1 MLQKNLEENIY
12 SKKNFNMDLLKD
24 NIPKLVRKL
33 AVPAMIGTLFQ
44 TLYNV
49 VDTFFA
55 GKISPEALSA
65 LSKSFPIYFI
75 IIATSIGVTVAGTS
89 LIGNSI
95 GEKDNKKTLNYFSH
109 IIYYGILISIF
120 ITFLGLYLSERVF
133 FLMGS
138 TEEVVSLG
146 LEYTNIIYSGS
157 FLFILVVSLNS
168 LLHAEGDTK
177 TYRNVL
183 VLSFLLNIILNP
195 ILIFGFLFI
204 PAFGVK
210 GIAIATIISQLVS
223 FLVILFKVLKNERV
237 RKITSEYLVPKF
249 LFFKNIFFQSM
260 PISVSICGYA
270 LAAAIIFTYVGQS
283 GEYAVAG
290 YGVGTRIEQ
299 VVLLPILGINT
310 AIISIIAQN
319 YGANNL
325 VRIKETYFTAIK
337 YAFIIMI
344 TAGTLVFLSASV
356 ITSFFSSDPEV
367 IEYGKRYLKI
377 SAFVLPAYPVFFLSN
392 GFFMALKKSENAMIS
407 NFFRNVLNPIAV
419 FYFAKYIN
427 ASFETFFWLWVGIN
441 WFFSISYFFIIIYYF
456 KLKLNKSSTVVHP

>member
-1 MLQKNLEENIY
+1 MN
-12 SKKNFNMDLLKD
+12 LLKD
-24 NIPKLVRKL
+24 NIPKLVRNL
-33 AVPAMIGTLFQ
+33 AVPAMVGTLFQ

-75 IIATSIGVTVAGTS
+75 IIAASIGVTVAWTS
-89 LIGNSI
+89 LIANSI
-95 GEKDNKKTLNYFSH
+95 GEKDENKTLNYFTH
-109 IIYYGILISIF
+109 INYYGIIISII
-120 ITFLGLYLSERVF
+120 ITFLGLSYAEKVF

-138 TEEVVSLG
+138 TNEVVSLG
-146 LEYTNIIYSGS
+146 LDYTNIIYSGAT
-157 FLFILVVSLNS
+157 LFILVVSFNS

-177 TYRNVL
+177 TYRNAL
-183 VLSFLLNIILNP
+183 IFSFFLNIILNP
-195 ILIFGFLFI
+195 ILIFGFAFI
-204 PAFGVK
+204 PAMGVK
-210 GIAIATIISQLVS
+210 GIGLATIISQLVS
-223 FLVILFKVLKNERV
+223 FVIVLLKVLKNNRV
-237 RKITSEYLVPKF
+237 KKLTKDFLSPKF
-249 LFFKNIFFQSM
+249 LYLRNIFFQSM

-270 LAAAIIFTYVGQS
+270 LASAIIFTYVGQS

-319 YGANNL
+319 YGANNYN
-325 VRIKETYFTAIK
+325 RIKETYFTAIK

-344 TAGTLVFLSASV
+344 TAGTLVFLSANI

-367 IEYGKRYLKI
+367 IEYGKRYLRI

-407 NFFRNVLNPIAV
+407 NLFRNVLNPIVV
-419 FYFAKYIN
+419 FYIAKYFN
-427 ASFETFFWLWVGIN
+427 ASFDTFFWTWVGIN

-456 KLKLNKSSTVVHP
+456 KFRLDKSSAVIHPWP

>member
-1 MLQKNLEENIY
+1 
-12 SKKNFNMDLLKD
+12 MDLLKD

-120 ITFLGLYLSERVF
+120 ITFLGLYFSERVF

-138 TEEVVSLG
+138 TEEVAFLG

-183 VLSFLLNIILNP
+183 VISFLLNIILNP

-210 GIAIATIISQLVS
+210 GIGIATIISQLVS
-223 FLVILFKVLKNERV
+223 FLIILFKVLKNERV

-260 PISVSICGYA
+260 PISLSICGYA

-290 YGVGTRIEQ
+290 YGVATRIEQ

-325 VRIKETYFTAIK
+325 IRIKETYFTAIK

-344 TAGTLVFLSASV
+344 TAGTLVFLSASL
-356 ITSFFSSDPEV
+356 ITGFFSNDPEV

-419 FYFAKYIN
+419 FYIAKYIN

-456 KLKLNKSSTVVHP
+456 KLKLNKPSTVVHP

>member
-1 MLQKNLEENIY
+1 
-12 SKKNFNMDLLKD
+12 MDLLKD

-33 AVPAMIGTLFQ
+33 AVPAMVGTLFQ

-120 ITFLGLYLSERVF
+120 ITFLGLYFSERVF

-138 TEEVVSLG
+138 TEEVASLG

-183 VLSFLLNIILNP
+183 VISFLLNIILNP

-210 GIAIATIISQLVS
+210 GIGIATIISQLVS

-260 PISVSICGYA
+260 PISLSICGYA

-407 NFFRNVLNPIAV
+407 NFFRNVLNPIVV
-419 FYFAKYIN
+419 FYIAKYIN
-427 ASFETFFWLWVGIN
+427 ASFETFFWIWVGIN

-456 KLKLNKSSTVVHP
+456 KIKLNKSSTVVHP

>member
-1 MLQKNLEENIY
+1 MN
-12 SKKNFNMDLLKD
+12 LLKD
-24 NIPKLVRKL
+24 KVPKLVRKL
-33 AVPAMIGTLFQ
+33 ALPAMVGTLFQ
-44 TLYNV
+44 TLYNI

-95 GEKDNKKTLNYFSH
+95 GENNKKNTLNYFTH
-109 IIYYGILISIF
+109 IIIFGIIISFI
-120 ITFLGLYLSERVF
+120 ITFLGLTYSEKVF
-133 FLMGS
+133 SLMGS
-138 TEEVVSLG
+138 TKKVISLG
-146 LEYTNIIYSGS
+146 LEYTDIIYSGS
-157 FLFILVVSLNS
+157 IIFILVVALNS

-204 PAFGVK
+204 PAYGVK
-210 GIAIATIISQLVS
+210 GIGIATIVAQFISLII
-223 FLVILFKVLKNERV
+223 ILFKVIKNNRI
-237 RKITSEYLVPKF
+237 KYITKDYLVPK
-249 LFFKNIFFQSM
+249 LFYLKNIFFQSM
-260 PISVSICGYA
+260 PITISICGYA
-270 LAAAIIFTYVGQS
+270 LASAIIFTYVGLS

-290 YGVGTRIEQ
+290 YGAGTRIEQ

-319 YGANNL
+319 YGAKYID
-325 VRIKETYFTAIK
+325 RIKETYFTAIK

-344 TAGTLVFLSASV
+344 ISGIFVFITASM
-356 ITSFFSSDPEV
+356 ITGIFSSNLDV
-367 IEYGKRYLKI
+367 IEYGERYLKI

-392 GFFMALKKSENAMIS
+392 GLFMALKKSEYAMIS
-407 NFFRNVLNPIAV
+407 NFFRNVLNPIIV
-419 FYFAKYIN
+419 FYLARHYG
-427 ASFETFFWLWVGIN
+427 ASFETFFWIWVIIN
-441 WFFSISYFFIIIYYF
+441 WFFSISYLLFVIYYF
-456 KLKLNKSSTVVHP
+456 NKKLNKSSAVVHP

>member
-1 MLQKNLEENIY
+1 MN
-12 SKKNFNMDLLKD
+12 LLKD
-24 NIPKLVRKL
+24 NVPKLVRKL
-33 AVPAMIGTLFQ
+33 AVPAMVGTLFQ
-44 TLYNV
+44 TLYNI

-89 LIGNSI
+89 LIANSI
-95 GEKDNKKTLNYFSH
+95 GEKNNKKALNYFTH
-109 IIYYGILISIF
+109 IVYYGILVSIF
-120 ITFLGLYLSERVF
+120 ITFLGLYFAEKVF

-138 TEEVVSLG
+138 TDEVVYLG
-146 LEYTNIIYSGS
+146 LEYTNIIYSGAI
-157 FLFILVVSLNS
+157 LFILVVSLNS

-183 VLSFLLNIILNP
+183 ILSFLLNIVLNP

-210 GIAIATIISQLVS
+210 GIGIATIISQFVS
-223 FLVILFKVLKNERV
+223 FLIILIKVLKNPRV
-237 RKITSEYLVPKF
+237 LKITNEILIPKF
-249 LFFKNIFFQSM
+249 LYFKNIFFQSM
-260 PISVSICGYA
+260 PITVSICGYA

-319 YGANNL
+319 YGANKL
-325 VRIKETYFTAIK
+325 LRIKETYFTAIK
-337 YAFIIMI
+337 YAFIIMVI
-344 TAGTLVFLSASV
+344 AGVLVFLSASV
-356 ITSFFSSDPEV
+356 ITSFFSNDPEV

-407 NFFRNVLNPIAV
+407 NFFRNVLNPIVV
-419 FYFAKYIN
+419 FYISKHIN
-427 ASFETFFWLWVGIN
+427 ASFETFFWIWVGIN
-441 WFFSISYFFIIIYYF
+441 WFFSISYFFVVIYYF
-456 KLKLNKSSTVVHP
+456 KVRLNKSSAVVHP

>member
-1 MLQKNLEENIY
+1 MN
-12 SKKNFNMDLLKD
+12 LLKD
-24 NIPKLVRKL
+24 DIPKLVRKL
-33 AVPAMIGTLFQ
+33 AVPAMVGTLFQ
-44 TLYNV
+44 TLYNI

-95 GEKDNKKTLNYFSH
+95 GEKNNKKTLNYFSH
-109 IIYYGILISIF
+109 IVYYGILVSIF
-120 ITFLGLYLSERVF
+120 ITFLGLYFAEKVF

-138 TEEVVSLG
+138 TEEVVLLG
-146 LEYTNIIYSGS
+146 LDYTNIIYSGS
-157 FLFILVVSLNS
+157 ILFILVVSLNS

-183 VLSFLLNIILNP
+183 ILSFLLNILLNP
-195 ILIFGFLFI
+195 IFIFGFMFI

-210 GIAIATIISQLVS
+210 GIAIATIISQFIS
-223 FLVILFKVLKNERV
+223 FIIILLKVLKNPRV
-237 RKITSEYLVPKF
+237 LKINEYLAPKF
-249 LFFKNIFFQSM
+249 FYFKNIFFQSM
-260 PISVSICGYA
+260 PITISICGYA

-319 YGANNL
+319 YGAKNYE
-325 VRIKETYFTAIK
+325 RIKQTYFIAIK
-337 YAFIIMI
+337 YAFIIMVVSGI
-344 TAGTLVFLSASV
+344 IVFILAGI
-356 ITSFFSSDPEV
+356 ITSIFSSDPEV

-407 NFFRNVLNPIAV
+407 NFFRNVLNPIVV
-419 FYFAKYIN
+419 FYIAKYID
-427 ASFETFFWLWVGIN
+427 ASFETFFWIWVCIN
-441 WFFSISYFFIIIYYF
+441 WFFSISYLLVVIYYF
-456 KLKLNKSSTVVHP
+456 KEKLNKFSTVIQP

>member
-1 MLQKNLEENIY
+1 
-12 SKKNFNMDLLKD
+12 MDLLKD

-33 AVPAMIGTLFQ
+33 AVPAMVGTLFQ

-49 VDTFFA
+49 VDTYFA

-95 GEKDNKKTLNYFSH
+95 GEKNNKKTLNYFSH
-109 IIYYGILISIF
+109 IIYYGIIISIF
-120 ITFLGLYLSERVF
+120 ITFLGLYFSKKVF

-146 LEYTNIIYSGS
+146 LEYTDIIYSGS
-157 FLFILVVSLNS
+157 VLFILVVSLNS

-210 GIAIATIISQLVS
+210 GIGIATIISQFLS
-223 FLVILFKVLKNERV
+223 FVIILLKVLKNERI
-237 RKITSEYLVPKF
+237 KNITNEYLIPKI

-260 PISVSICGYA
+260 PITVSICGYA

-325 VRIKETYFTAIK
+325 YRIKETYFTAIK
-337 YAFIIMI
+337 YAFVIMI
-344 TAGTLVFLSASV
+344 TAGVLVFLLASI

-392 GFFMALKKSENAMIS
+392 GCFMALKKSENAMIS
-407 NFFRNVLNPIAV
+407 NFFRNVLNPIVV
-419 FYFAKYIN
+419 FYIAKHIG
-427 ASFETFFWLWVGIN
+427 ASFETFFWIWVGIN
-441 WFFSISYFFIIIYYF
+441 WFFSISYFFVIIYYF
-456 KLKLNKSSTVVHP
+456 KAKLNKSSAVVHP

>member
-1 MLQKNLEENIY
+1 
-12 SKKNFNMDLLKD
+12 MDLLKD

-33 AVPAMIGTLFQ
+33 AVPAMVGTLFQ
-44 TLYNV
+44 TLFNV

-65 LSKSFPIYFI
+65 LTKSFPIYFI

-95 GEKDNKKTLNYFSH
+95 GEKNDKKTLNYFSH

-120 ITFLGLYLSERVF
+120 ITFLGFYFAEKVF

-138 TEEVVSLG
+138 TEEVVYLG
-146 LEYTNIIYSGS
+146 LEYTNIIYSGAI
-157 FLFILVVSLNS
+157 LFILVVSLNS

-183 VLSFLLNIILNP
+183 ILSFLLNIVLNP

-210 GIAIATIISQLVS
+210 GIGIATIISQFVS
-223 FLVILFKVLKNERV
+223 FLIILIKVLKNPRV
-237 RKITSEYLVPKF
+237 LKITNEILIPKF
-249 LFFKNIFFQSM
+249 LYFKNIFFQSM
-260 PISVSICGYA
+260 PITVSICGYA

-319 YGANNL
+319 YGANKL

-337 YAFIIMI
+337 YAFIIMV
-344 TAGTLVFLSASV
+344 TAGVLVFLSASV
-356 ITSFFSSDPEV
+356 ITSFFSNDPEV

-407 NFFRNVLNPIAV
+407 NFFRNVLNPIVV
-419 FYFAKYIN
+419 FYISKHIN
-427 ASFETFFWLWVGIN
+427 ASFETFFWIWVGIN
-441 WFFSISYFFIIIYYF
+441 WFFSISYFFVVIYYF
-456 KLKLNKSSTVVHP
+456 KARLNKSSAVVHP